1 MGIVT
6 LPEKAG
12 RTSVLSLPASP
23 KIVPQ
28 ITVMIVRKSSTAP
41 TMCQLNTVL
50 YMNSSFLTKIWRQE
64 TLLSSFYNDEAT

>member
-12 RTSVLSLPASP
+12 RTSVLSLPEGP

-28 ITVMIVRKSSTAP
+28 ITVMIVMKSSTAP

-64 TLLSSFYNDEAT
+64 TVLSSFYNDEAT

>member
-12 RTSVLSLPASP
+12 KTSVLSLPASP

-28 ITVMIVRKSSTAP
+28 ITVMIVVKSSKAP
-41 TMCQLNTVL
+41 TTCQLNTVL

-64 TLLSSFYNDEAT
+64 MLLSSFYNNEAT